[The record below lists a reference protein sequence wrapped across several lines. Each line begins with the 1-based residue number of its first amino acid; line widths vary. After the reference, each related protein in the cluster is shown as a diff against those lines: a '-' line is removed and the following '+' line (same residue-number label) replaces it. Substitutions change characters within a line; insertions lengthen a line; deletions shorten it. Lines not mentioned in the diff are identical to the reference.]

1 MKQLGV
7 MWAGAALVG
16 FLAWFMAAHLSSD
29 ALGMAVG
36 VVFGVLA
43 GIPAALLVLATSRR
57 RERDDEYDADRHA
70 LPPPYVQ
77 GPPYPYQPPVI
88 VLAGLVAQE
97 PQTVNNYT
105 DNRSVTI
112 HTPAAGGMPLLA
124 DRERE
129 IHQQGGR
136 VFRVVGEREEW
147 N

>member
-43 GIPAALLVLATSRR
+43 GIPAALLVLATSRP
-57 RERDDEYDADRHA
+57 RERDDDDDDYREQARRYPEP
-70 LPPPYVQ
+70 L
-77 GPPYPYQPPVI
+77 PYQPPII
-88 VLAGLVAQE
+88 VLAAPMAQE
-97 PQTVNNYT
+97 PQTVHTPT
-105 DNRSVTI
+105 DNDSK
-112 HTPAAGGMPLLA
+112 
-124 DRERE
+124 
-129 IHQQGGR
+129 
-136 VFRVVGEREEW
+136 